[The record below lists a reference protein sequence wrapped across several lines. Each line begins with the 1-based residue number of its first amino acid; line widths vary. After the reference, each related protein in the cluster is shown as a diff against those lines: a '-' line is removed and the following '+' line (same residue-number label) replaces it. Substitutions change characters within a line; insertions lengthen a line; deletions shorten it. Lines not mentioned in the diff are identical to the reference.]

1 MLFGCC
7 SHYTHWP
14 PICQPLFSR
23 NFSRVKAKK
32 PRVSPPE
39 PHRKKQWDRQAP
51 AALRIVSPHGGD
63 SVLGLLKEKRV
74 RDALVGLALLL
85 ATAGLVAAPGEA
97 ITGARDGLTLC
108 FNVIVPSLFPFFVLS
123 SLVVDLGLA
132 AYLGRALE
140 GLMRP
145 LFRVSGS
152 CAAAVALGFIGG
164 YPVGART
171 ALQLYQQGLCSR
183 TEAERLLAFCNNSGP
198 AFILGVVG
206 AGIFG
211 DSRVGLLLYL
221 THALASLLVGLIF
234 RFYGGS
240 HRSRSSHAPAKPI
253 QAVTV
258 PAAFTGAVSRALQ
271 STLNICAF
279 VVFFAVV
286 LQLLSVYGAFA
297 ALAQLLAA
305 VGFQP
310 EWAQRLVA
318 GLLELSSGVSSL
330 RGDAQLAG
338 RVSMAAFM
346 LGWAGL
352 SVHCQVLSFLVDS
365 GLSAKTYLAGKLCH
379 GLIAAGLTWGLTRLF
394 PLSAPVADY
403 LADQAESIASLDFST
418 ALAASSLAALGGWLI
433 LAALCRRLW
442 RNKCGNS
449 PRYRV

>member
-1 MLFGCC
+1 MGVR
-7 SHYTHWP
+7 P
-14 PICQPLFSR
+14 
-23 NFSRVKAKK
+23 V
-32 PRVSPPE
+32 
-39 PHRKKQWDRQAP
+39 
-51 AALRIVSPHGGD
+51 LR
-63 SVLGLLKEKRV
+63 LLREQKI
-74 RDALVGLALLL
+74 RDALAALALLI
-85 ATAGLVAAPGEA
+85 ATAGLVAAPAQA
-97 ITGARDGLTLC
+97 IAGAKDGLTLC

-132 AYLGRALE
+132 AWLGRAME

-171 ALQLYQQGLCSR
+171 ALQLYEQGLCSKP
-183 TEAERLLAFCNNSGP
+183 EAERLLAFCNNSGP

-221 THALASLLVGLIF
+221 THALASLLVGLLF
-234 RFYGGS
+234 RFYGGWD
-240 HRSRSSHAPAKPI
+240 RKRATTSRPKPI
-253 QAVTV
+253 QTVTF
-258 PAAFTGAVSRALQ
+258 PAAFTGAVSRSLQ

-286 LQLLSVYGAFA
+286 LRLLSAYGVLA
-297 ALAQLLAA
+297 ALARLLSLAGLEA
-305 VGFQP
+305 
-310 EWAQRLVA
+310 EWAKRLVA
-318 GLLELSSGVSSL
+318 GLLELSSGVASL
-330 RGDAQLAG
+330 QGGAGLTG

-365 GLSAKTYLAGKLCH
+365 GLSARVYLAGKLCH
-379 GLIAAGLTWGLTRLF
+379 GLIAAGLTYALTRLF

-403 LADQAESIASLDFST
+403 LVDQTESIAALDFST
-418 ALAASSLAALGGWLI
+418 ALAASTLAALAGWLI
-433 LAALCRRLW
+433 LAGLCGALLRKR
-442 RNKCGNS
+442 CGKQS
-449 PRYRV
+449 RHRV

>member
-1 MLFGCC
+1 MLRLLR
-7 SHYTHWP
+7 
-14 PICQPLFSR
+14 Q
-23 NFSRVKAKK
+23 KK
-32 PRVSPPE
+32 
-39 PHRKKQWDRQAP
+39 
-51 AALRIVSPHGGD
+51 
-63 SVLGLLKEKRV
+63 V
-74 RDALVGLALLL
+74 RDALAASALLI
-85 ATAGLVAAPGEA
+85 ATAALVISPGEA
-97 ITGARDGLTLC
+97 INGAKDGLALC

-132 AYLGRALE
+132 AYLGRAME

-171 ALQLYQQGLCSR
+171 ALQLYEQGLCSK

-206 AGIFG
+206 AGVFG

-221 THALASLLVGLIF
+221 THALASLLVGLLF
-234 RFYGGS
+234 RFYGGWE
-240 HRSRSSHAPAKPI
+240 HRRACAPRPKPI
-253 QAVTV
+253 QTVTL

-286 LQLLSVYGAFA
+286 LRLLSAYGALSGAA
-297 ALAQLLAA
+297 ALLSLA
-305 VGFQP
+305 GFEG
-310 EWAQRLVA
+310 EWARRLVA
-318 GLLELSSGVSSL
+318 GLLELSSGVASL
-330 RGDAQLAG
+330 QGGAGLAG

-365 GLSAKTYLAGKLCH
+365 GLYDRVYLAGKLCH
-379 GLIAAGLTWGLTRLF
+379 GLIAAALTWGLTRLF

-403 LADQAESIASLDFST
+403 LVEQTESIAALDFST
-418 ALAASSLAALGGWLI
+418 ALAASTLAALAGWLI
-433 LAALCRRLW
+433 LAWLCGPLLRKSCGKSRRH
-442 RNKCGNS
+442 G
-449 PRYRV
+449 V

>member
-1 MLFGCC
+1 MLRLLR
-7 SHYTHWP
+7 
-14 PICQPLFSR
+14 Q
-23 NFSRVKAKK
+23 KK
-32 PRVSPPE
+32 
-39 PHRKKQWDRQAP
+39 
-51 AALRIVSPHGGD
+51 
-63 SVLGLLKEKRV
+63 V
-74 RDALVGLALLL
+74 RDALAASALLI
-85 ATAGLVAAPGEA
+85 ATAALVISPGEA
-97 ITGARDGLTLC
+97 INGAKDGLALC

-132 AYLGRALE
+132 AYLGRAME

-171 ALQLYQQGLCSR
+171 ALQLYEQGLCSK

-206 AGIFG
+206 AGVFG

-221 THALASLLVGLIF
+221 THALASLLVGLLF
-234 RFYGGS
+234 RFYGGWE
-240 HRSRSSHAPAKPI
+240 RRRACAPRPKPI
-253 QAVTV
+253 QTVTL

-286 LQLLSVYGAFA
+286 LRLLSAYGALSGAA
-297 ALAQLLAA
+297 ALLSLA
-305 VGFQP
+305 GFEG
-310 EWAQRLVA
+310 EWARRLVA

-330 RGDAQLAG
+330 QGSTQLAG

-365 GLSAKTYLAGKLCH
+365 GLSAKTYLAGKLFH
-379 GLIAAGLTWGLTRLF
+379 GLIAAGLTWCLTRLF

-403 LADQAESIASLDFST
+403 LAEQAESIAALDFST
-418 ALAASSLAALGGWLI
+418 ALAASSLAALGGWLL
-433 LAALCRRLW
+433 LAALCRSLW

-449 PRYRV
+449 PNYRV

>member
-1 MLFGCC
+1 MLR
-7 SHYTHWP
+7 
-14 PICQPLFSR
+14 LLR
-23 NFSRVKAKK
+23 EKK
-32 PRVSPPE
+32 
-39 PHRKKQWDRQAP
+39 
-51 AALRIVSPHGGD
+51 
-63 SVLGLLKEKRV
+63 V
-74 RDALVGLALLL
+74 RDTLAGLALLI
-85 ATAGLVAAPGEA
+85 ATAALVAAPGEA
-97 ITGARDGLTLC
+97 IAGAKDGLTLC

-171 ALQLYQQGLCSR
+171 ALQLYQQGLCTR

-206 AGIFG
+206 AGVFG

-221 THALASLLVGLIF
+221 THALASLLVGLLF
-234 RFYGGS
+234 RFYGG
-240 HRSRSSHAPAKPI
+240 RGERRAPSVRPKPI
-253 QAVTV
+253 QTVTL
-258 PAAFTGAVSRALQ
+258 PAAFTGAVTRSLQ

-286 LQLLSVYGAFA
+286 LR
-297 ALAQLLAA
+297 LLAA
-305 VGFQP
+305 YGVLSGAAALLSLAGFEG
-310 EWAQRLVA
+310 EWAKRLVA
-318 GLLELSSGVSSL
+318 GLLELSSGVASH
-330 RGDAQLAG
+330 RGGTELAG

-365 GLSAKTYLAGKLCH
+365 GLSARVYLAGKLCH
-379 GLIAAGLTWGLTRLF
+379 GLIAAALTWGLTRLS

-403 LADQAESIASLDFST
+403 LVEQTESLAALDFST
-418 ALAASSLAALGGWLI
+418 ALAASTLAALAGWLL
-433 LAALCRRLW
+433 LAGLCGPLLR
-442 RNKCGNS
+442 KSCGK
-449 PRYRV
+449 RVRGGV

>member
-1 MLFGCC
+1 M
-7 SHYTHWP
+7 
-14 PICQPLFSR
+14 
-23 NFSRVKAKK
+23 V
-32 PRVSPPE
+32 
-39 PHRKKQWDRQAP
+39 
-51 AALRIVSPHGGD
+51 LR
-63 SVLGLLKEKRV
+63 LLREQKV
-74 RDALVGLALLL
+74 RDALAGLALLI

-97 ITGARDGLTLC
+97 IAGAKDGLTLC

-132 AYLGRALE
+132 AYLGRAME

-171 ALQLYQQGLCSR
+171 ALQLYQQGLCSKP
-183 TEAERLLAFCNNSGP
+183 EAERLLAFCNNSGP

-211 DSRVGLLLYL
+211 DSRVGFLLYL
-221 THALASLLVGLIF
+221 THALASLLVGLLF

-240 HRSRSSHAPAKPI
+240 QRRRSAVPRPKPI

-258 PAAFTGAVSRALQ
+258 PAAFTGAVARSFQ
-271 STLNICAF
+271 NTLNICAF
-279 VVFFAVV
+279 VVFFSVV
-286 LQLLSVYGAFA
+286 LQLLSAFGVFA
-297 ALAQLLAA
+297 ALARLLAMA
-305 VGFQP
+305 GFEP
-310 EWAQRLVA
+310 EWARRLVA

-330 RGDAQLAG
+330 RGGTQLAG

-379 GLIAAGLTWGLTRLF
+379 GLIAAGLTWCLTRLF

-403 LADQAESIASLDFST
+403 LVEQAESIASLDFST
-418 ALAASSLAALGGWLI
+418 ALAASSLAALAGWLL
-433 LAALCRRLW
+433 LAALCRSLW
-442 RNKCGNS
+442 RNKCGNL
-449 PRYRV
+449 PHYRV

>member
-1 MLFGCC
+1 MLRLLR
-7 SHYTHWP
+7 
-14 PICQPLFSR
+14 Q
-23 NFSRVKAKK
+23 KK
-32 PRVSPPE
+32 
-39 PHRKKQWDRQAP
+39 
-51 AALRIVSPHGGD
+51 
-63 SVLGLLKEKRV
+63 V
-74 RDALVGLALLL
+74 RDALAASALLI
-85 ATAGLVAAPGEA
+85 ATAALVISPGEA
-97 ITGARDGLTLC
+97 INGAKDGLALC

-132 AYLGRALE
+132 AYLGRAME

-171 ALQLYQQGLCSR
+171 ALQLYEQGLCSK

-206 AGIFG
+206 AGVFG

-221 THALASLLVGLIF
+221 THALASLVVGLLF

-240 HRSRSSHAPAKPI
+240 ERSRSPRPQSKPI
-253 QAVTV
+253 QAVTI
-258 PAAFTGAVSRALQ
+258 PAAFTGAVTRSLQ

-286 LQLLSVYGAFA
+286 LQLMSACGVFT
-297 ALAQLLAA
+297 LLANLLSLA
-305 VGFQP
+305 GFQP
-310 EWAQRLVA
+310 EWARRLVA

-330 RGDAQLAG
+330 QGSTQLAG

-365 GLSAKTYLAGKLCH
+365 GLSAKTYLAGKLFH
-379 GLIAAGLTWGLTRLF
+379 GLIAAGLTWCLTRLF

-403 LADQAESIASLDFST
+403 LAEQAESIAALDFST
-418 ALAASSLAALGGWLI
+418 ALAASSLAALGGWLL
-433 LAALCRRLW
+433 LAALCRSLW

-449 PRYRV
+449 PNYRV

>member
-1 MLFGCC
+1 MLRLLR
-7 SHYTHWP
+7 
-14 PICQPLFSR
+14 Q
-23 NFSRVKAKK
+23 KK
-32 PRVSPPE
+32 
-39 PHRKKQWDRQAP
+39 
-51 AALRIVSPHGGD
+51 
-63 SVLGLLKEKRV
+63 V
-74 RDALVGLALLL
+74 RDALAASALLI
-85 ATAGLVAAPGEA
+85 ATAALVISPGEA
-97 ITGARDGLTLC
+97 INGAKDGLALC

-132 AYLGRALE
+132 AYLGRAME

-171 ALQLYQQGLCSR
+171 ALQLYEQGLCSK

-206 AGIFG
+206 AGVFG

-221 THALASLLVGLIF
+221 THALASLLVGLLF
-234 RFYGGS
+234 RFYGGWE
-240 HRSRSSHAPAKPI
+240 RRRACAPRPKPI
-253 QAVTV
+253 QTVTL

-286 LQLLSVYGAFA
+286 LRLLSAYGALSGAA
-297 ALAQLLAA
+297 ALLSLA
-305 VGFQP
+305 GFEG
-310 EWAQRLVA
+310 EWARRLVA
-318 GLLELSSGVSSL
+318 GLLELSSGVASL
-330 RGDAQLAG
+330 QGGAGLAG

-365 GLSAKTYLAGKLCH
+365 GLSARVYLAGKLCH
-379 GLIAAGLTWGLTRLF
+379 GLIAAALTWGLTRLF

-403 LADQAESIASLDFST
+403 LVEQTESIAALDFST
-418 ALAASSLAALGGWLI
+418 ALAASTLAALAGWLI
-433 LAALCRRLW
+433 LAWLCGPLLQKSCGKSRRH
-442 RNKCGNS
+442 G
-449 PRYRV
+449 V

>member
-1 MLFGCC
+1 MLR
-7 SHYTHWP
+7 
-14 PICQPLFSR
+14 L
-23 NFSRVKAKK
+23 
-32 PRVSPPE
+32 
-39 PHRKKQWDRQAP
+39 
-51 AALRIVSPHGGD
+51 LR
-63 SVLGLLKEKRV
+63 EKRV
-74 RDALVGLALLL
+74 RDALVALALLV

-97 ITGARDGLTLC
+97 IEGAKEGLSLC

-171 ALQLYQQGLCSR
+171 ALQLYEQGLCSK

-221 THALASLLVGLIF
+221 THALASLLVGLLF
-234 RFYGGS
+234 RFYGGGDS
-240 HRSRSSHAPAKPI
+240 ARARGQRPKPI
-253 QAVTV
+253 RTVTL
-258 PAAFTGAVSRALQ
+258 PTAFTGAVARALQ

-286 LQLLSVYGAFA
+286 LRLLSAYGVLS
-297 ALAQLLAA
+297 ALAQLLSLA
-305 VGFQP
+305 GFEG
-310 EWAQRLVA
+310 EWARRLVA
-318 GLLELSSGVSSL
+318 GLLELSSGVASL
-330 RGDAQLAG
+330 RGGAQLAG

-365 GLSAKTYLAGKLCH
+365 GLSARVYLAGKLCH
-379 GLIAAGLTWGLTRLF
+379 GLIAAALTYALTRLF

-403 LADQAESIASLDFST
+403 LVDQTESIAALDFST
-418 ALAASSLAALGGWLI
+418 ALAASTLAALAGWLI
-433 LAALCRRLW
+433 LAGLCGFLLRKR
-442 RNKCGNS
+442 CGKTA
-449 PRYRV
+449 

>member
-1 MLFGCC
+1 MGKLVG
-7 SHYTHWP
+7 
-14 PICQPLFSR
+14 
-23 NFSRVKAKK
+23 KAQY
-32 PRVSPPE
+32 R
-39 PHRKKQWDRQAP
+39 DILLGA
-51 AALRIVSPHGGD
+51 
-63 SVLGLLKEKRV
+63 GLLW
-74 RDALVGLALLL
+74 ATLALILWPEQ
-85 ATAGLVAAPGEA
+85 AMEA
-97 ITGARDGLTLC
+97 MRDGVTLC
-108 FNVIVPSLFPFFVLS
+108 GNVILPSLFPFFVLS

-171 ALQLYQQGLCSR
+171 ALQLYQQGLCSKP
-183 TEAERLLAFCNNSGP
+183 EAERLLAFCNNSGP

-211 DSRVGLLLYL
+211 DSRVGFLLYL
-221 THALASLLVGLIF
+221 THALASMLVGLLF

-240 HRSRSSHAPAKPI
+240 ERRHAASPRPKPI
-253 QAVTV
+253 QVVTV
-258 PAAFTGAVSRALQ
+258 PAAFTGAVVRSLQ

-279 VVFFAVV
+279 VVFFSVV
-286 LQLLSVYGAFA
+286 LQLLSAFGAFA
-297 ALAQLLAA
+297 ALAELLALI
-305 VGFQP
+305 GFEP
-310 EWAQRLVA
+310 GWARRLVA

-330 RGDAQLAG
+330 RGGTHLAG

-379 GLIAAGLTWGLTRLF
+379 GLIAAGLTWCLTRLF

-403 LADQAESIASLDFST
+403 LAEQAESIAALDFST
-418 ALAASSLAALGGWLI
+418 ALAASSLSALAGWLF
-433 LAALCRRLW
+433 LAALCRSLW
-442 RNKCGNS
+442 RNKCGNL
-449 PRYRV
+449 PHYRV